1 MLKYKLH
8 DNGWTILIEDFNIN
22 TATQDDINDIAKLL
36 ATNTLIVLRNQSLTV
51 QDEIRIAKMFKNPQ
65 QFHVE
70 VEGSFDAECYRG
82 AEEEGSEKYILRVTG
97 EKNEHGLPGIAGWT
111 DEMVW
116 HCNDPHDPLKRSLI
130 YLYSV
135 RGSKGSRTTW
145 NNNILA
151 YDELDTQ
158 LRNPLENLK
167 LVMANWAEQDAAT
180 LAGYTGQALDGYTPN
195 LVMQNIAGK
204 KGFYFPFL
212 QISGFV
218 GVCDQESKDIIDWLS
233 KYTTQDKFCYH
244 HDWEDGDIV
253 IAEQWLGIHKRWPF
267 AQIENRL
274 LHRMAF
280 NFPDQN
286 YNN

>member
-8 DNGWTILIEDFNIN
+8 DHGWTILIEDFNIN

-82 AEEEGSEKYILRVTG
+82 AEVEGSEKYILRVTG

-158 LRNPLENLK
+158 LRDPLENLK

>member
-82 AEEEGSEKYILRVTG
+82 AEVEGSEKYILRVTG

-212 QISGFV
+212 QIYGFV

>member
-82 AEEEGSEKYILRVTG
+82 AEVEGSEKYILRVTG

-158 LRNPLENLK
+158 LRDPLENLK

-244 HDWEDGDIV
+244 HD
-253 IAEQWLGIHKRWPF
+253 
-267 AQIENRL
+267 
-274 LHRMAF
+274 
-280 NFPDQN
+280 
-286 YNN
+286 

>member
-22 TATQDDINDIAKLL
+22 SATQDDINDIAKLL

-82 AEEEGSEKYILRVTG
+82 AEVEGSEKYILRVTG